1 MVTTFGMSPWHRDT
15 TLTGIGV
22 CEVHELVLY
31 IGRVGMA
38 TNGEEEAVS
47 VCVCVRERERE
58 SKIVYVRN
66 VSIKEF
72 VMLFGAW
79 RRQ

>member
-1 MVTTFGMSPWHRDT
+1 M
-15 TLTGIGV
+15 

-31 IGRVGMA
+31 IGRVAMA
-38 TNGEEEAVS
+38 TNGEKEAVS
-47 VCVCVRERERE
+47 VCERERE
-58 SKIVYVRN
+58 IVYVRN